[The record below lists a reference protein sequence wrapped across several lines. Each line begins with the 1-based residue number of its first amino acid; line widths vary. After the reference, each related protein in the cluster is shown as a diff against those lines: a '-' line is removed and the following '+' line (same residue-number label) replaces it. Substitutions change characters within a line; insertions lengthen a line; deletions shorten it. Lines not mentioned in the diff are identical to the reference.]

1 MLTKIQL
8 FPHNLQYSGSLFDKI
23 KSDATIDAQE
33 DDEESLN
40 GMHDEHEVEGLIACY
55 AIEDKHRLHGKMP
68 GAGTIGCRYD
78 DSHGPND
85 EGHQG
90 TSRTK
95 VGGSG
100 KTKEGEIIMQ
110 EVAHPDANG
119 EEDEERHVLH
129 IAHGDDARPQSDKGI
144 FHLIIYRQL
153 LNDEPQQ
160 YNDSDATDSCH
171 PQSCRGE
178 MGEYLVNASTRAREE
193 VVKNGKL
200 P

>member
-23 KSDATIDAQE
+23 KSDATIDTQE
-33 DDEESLN
+33 DDEEGLN

-55 AIEDKHRLHGKMP
+55 AIEDKHRLHSKMP
-68 GAGTIGCRYD
+68 GAGTIRSGHNNGHGAYD
-78 DSHGPND
+78 K
-85 EGHQG
+85 GHQG
-90 TSRTK
+90 TSGAK
-95 VGGSG
+95 VGGSS
-100 KTKEGEIIMQ
+100 EAEESEIIMQ

-119 EEDEERHVLH
+119 EEDEERHILH
-129 IAHGDDARPQSDKGI
+129 IAHGDDARPQPDKGI

-153 LNDEPQQ
+153 PNDEPQQ
-160 YNDSDATDSCH
+160 HNNSDATDSCH

-178 MGEYLVNASTRAREE
+178 MGEYLVNASTRATEE
-193 VVKNGKL
+193 VVEDGEL